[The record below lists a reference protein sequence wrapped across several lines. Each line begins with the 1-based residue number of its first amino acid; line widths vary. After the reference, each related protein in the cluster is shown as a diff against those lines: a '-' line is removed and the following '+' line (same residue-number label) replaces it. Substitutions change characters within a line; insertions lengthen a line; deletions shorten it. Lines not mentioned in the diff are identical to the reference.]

1 MAKITINGEQIKV
14 KNGTTILKAAESIGV
29 EIPKLCFIEE
39 INEIGF
45 CRVCV
50 VEVEGEQDLVSAC
63 NTEVTSGMII
73 ETESEKV
80 LEARRTT
87 LSLLA
92 SRHRFDCWRCPKD
105 GMCEFYDL
113 LKAYDVVFEEFGP
126 GVGRNPEQIFGTGIS
141 QDQSKCVL
149 CKRCVAV
156 CQHVVTAKVLKFRDD
171 DGMNPTVSP
180 TVGLEFD
187 DAGCIFCGQ
196 CVKACPTGTLYETD
210 HSKKVEQL
218 LKDPQKKVF
227 VQVAPA
233 VRASLAEEFG
243 YDIGTPVKET
253 QGKMYKALQ
262 LLGFDEVTDTNWAA
276 DLTIMEE
283 GTEVIN
289 RIKNGGTL
297 PVFTSCCPAWVRY
310 TEMYRPEYM
319 DNLSSAKSPHMMQG
333 AMIKSYYGPK
343 YRELKPENIA
353 VVSIMPCTAKK
364 YEVERP
370 EMEVNGVRDVDAVL
384 TVRELA
390 KMIKRKGIDFKRL
403 ENIELD
409 NQLAQFSGAGT
420 IFGASGGVAE
430 AALRSVYE
438 ILEGETLET
447 VEFHDIR
454 GVSFNNYEGTIKETT
469 IPLPK
474 TGIKLNVAVV
484 HGGAALKRMYEM
496 LDSGKKQYHF
506 IEFMACPGG
515 CVNGGGMPIVNNI
528 PMHEVIARRAQSL
541 YDQDANDLPLRKS
554 HENEAVIKAY
564 DEFLNEP
571 NSEVA
576 HTYLHT
582 HYTQKEFTK
591 E

>member
-1 MAKITINGEQIKV
+1 MAKVTINGVQVKV
-14 KNGTTILKAAESIGV
+14 KNGTTILNAAESIGFK
-29 EIPKLCFIEE
+29 IPTLCFLEE

-45 CRVCV
+45 CRVCI

-63 NTEVTSGMII
+63 NTEVSNGMVI
-73 ETESEKV
+73 ETESDKV

-105 GMCEFYDL
+105 GICEFYDL
-113 LKAYDVVFEEFGP
+113 LKEYDVVFEEFGP

-196 CVKACPTGTLYETD
+196 CTKTCPTGTLFETD
-210 HSKKVEQL
+210 SVKDVEQL
-218 LKDPQKKVF
+218 LKDPNKKVF
-227 VQVAPA
+227 VQVAPS

-253 QGKMYKALQ
+253 QGKMYNALQ

-276 DLTIMEE
+276 DLTIIEE
-283 GTEVIN
+283 GTELIG
-289 RIKNGGTL
+289 RIQNGGKL
-297 PVFTSCCPAWVRY
+297 PLFTSCCPAWVRY

-343 YRELKPENIA
+343 YKDLKPENIA

-364 YEVERP
+364 YEIARP
-370 EMEVNGVRDVDAVL
+370 EMEVEGIRDVDAVL

-403 ENIELD
+403 ENIELES
-409 NQLAQFSGAGT
+409 QLAEFSGAGT
-420 IFGASGGVAE
+420 IFGASGGVTE

-438 ILEGETLET
+438 ILEGEALPN
-447 VEFHDIR
+447 VEFLQVR
-454 GVSFNNYEGTIKETT
+454 GTDFESYEGTIKEAT

-474 TGIKLNVAVV
+474 TGIKVNVAIV
-484 HGGAALKRMYEM
+484 HGGAALKKMYEI

-515 CVNGGGMPIVNNI
+515 CVNGGGMPIVNDM
-528 PMHEVIARRAQSL
+528 PYTEVINLRAQSL

-554 HENEAVIKAY
+554 HENPAITKVYE
-564 DEFLNEP
+564 EFLGEA
-571 NSEVA
+571 NSHKA
-576 HTYLHT
+576 HEYLHT

>member
-1 MAKITINGEQIKV
+1 MAKVTINGTTVKV
-14 KNGTTILKAAESIGV
+14 KNGTTILNAAASIGV
-29 EIPKLCFIEE
+29 KIPTLCFLEE

-63 NTEVTSGMII
+63 NTEVTNGMII

-80 LEARRTT
+80 MESRKTT

-92 SRHRFDCWRCPKD
+92 ARHRFDCWRCPKD
-105 GMCEFYDL
+105 GNCEFYDL
-113 LKAYDVVFEEFGP
+113 LKAEDVVFEEFGP
-126 GVGRNPEQIFGTGIS
+126 GIGRNPEKIFGTGIS

-156 CQHVVTAKVLKFRDD
+156 CNDVVTAKVLKFRDD
-171 DGMNPTVSP
+171 DGTNPVVSP

-196 CVKACPTGTLYETD
+196 CVKACPTGTLHETD
-210 HSKKVEQL
+210 HIKTVEAL
-218 LKDPQKKVF
+218 LKDPEKKVF

-243 YDIGTPVKET
+243 YTIGTPVKET
-253 QGKMYKALQ
+253 QGKMYRALQ

-283 GTEVIN
+283 GTELIN
-289 RIKNGGTL
+289 RIKEGGTL
-297 PVFTSCCPAWVRY
+297 PLFTSCCPAWVRY
-310 TEMYRPEYM
+310 TEMYKPQYM

-333 AMIKSYYGPK
+333 ALIKSYYGPK
-343 YRELKPENIA
+343 YRDLKPENIA

-364 YEVERP
+364 YEIARP
-370 EMEVNGVRDVDAVL
+370 EMEVDGIRDVDAVL

-390 KMIKRKGIDFKRL
+390 KMIKRKGIDFTRL
-403 ENIELD
+403 EDIELE
-409 NQLAQFSGAGT
+409 NPLGQFSGAGT

-430 AALRSVYE
+430 AALRTVYE
-438 ILEGETLET
+438 VLEGEALPS
-447 VEFHDIR
+447 VEFHQVR
-454 GVSFNNYEGTIKETT
+454 GSDFENYEGTIKEAT
-469 IPLPK
+469 IALPK
-474 TGIKLNVAVV
+474 TGLKVNVAVV
-484 HGGAALKRMYEM
+484 HGGAAIKTMYEW

-515 CVNGGGMPIVNNI
+515 CVNGGGTPIVQHM
-528 PMHEVIARRAQSL
+528 PYEEVIQKRANSL
-541 YDQDANDLPLRKS
+541 YEQDAHDLELRKS
-554 HENEAVIKAY
+554 HNNQAMMKVY
-564 DEFLNEP
+564 DEFLEAP
-571 NSEVA
+571 NSEIA
-576 HTYLHT
+576 HTYCHT

>member
-1 MAKITINGEQIKV
+1 MAKLTINGIQVKV
-14 KNGTTILKAAESIGV
+14 KNGTTILKAAESIGFD
-29 EIPKLCFIEE
+29 IPTLCFLEE

-63 NTEVTSGMII
+63 NTEVTNGMVI

-80 LEARRTT
+80 LESRRTT

-105 GMCEFYDL
+105 GNCEFYDL
-113 LKAYDVVFEEFGP
+113 LKANDVVFEEFGP

-156 CQHVVTAKVLKFRDD
+156 CQNIVTAKVLKFRDE
-171 DGMNPTVSP
+171 DGTNPTVSP

-196 CVKACPTGTLYETD
+196 CVKACPTGTLFETD
-210 HSKKVEQL
+210 HIKKVENL
-218 LKDPQKKVF
+218 LKDKEKKVF

-243 YDIGTPVKET
+243 YEIGTPVKET
-253 QGKMYKALQ
+253 QGKMYRALQ

-289 RIKNGGTL
+289 RIKNGGVL

-310 TEMYRPEYM
+310 TEMYRPEYIP
-319 DNLSSAKSPHMMQG
+319 NLSSAKSPHMMQG

-343 YRELKPENIA
+343 YRDLKPENIA

-364 YEVERP
+364 YEIDRP
-370 EMEVNGVRDVDAVL
+370 EMEVDGVRDVDAVL

-403 ENIELD
+403 ENIELEGP
-409 NQLAQFSGAGT
+409 LAQFSGAGT
-420 IFGASGGVAE
+420 IFGASGGVTE

-438 ILEGETLET
+438 ILEGEALPS
-447 VEFHDIR
+447 VEFKQVR
-454 GVSFNNYEGTIKETT
+454 GSEFENYEGTIKEAS
-469 IPLPK
+469 IKLPK
-474 TGIKLNVAVV
+474 TNMTLNVAVV
-484 HGGAALKRMYEM
+484 HGGAALKTMYEW
-496 LDSGKKQYHF
+496 LDAGKKQYHF

-515 CVNGGGMPIVNNI
+515 CVNGGGMPINNDVHYEEI
-528 PMHEVIARRAQSL
+528 IKKRSQSL
-541 YDQDANDLPLRKS
+541 YDQDANDLETRKS
-554 HENEAVIKAY
+554 HDNPAIMKVYE
-564 DEFLNEP
+564 EFLGEP
-571 NSEVA
+571 NSETA
-576 HTYLHT
+576 HNYLHT
-582 HYTQKEFTK
+582 HYTQKDFTK